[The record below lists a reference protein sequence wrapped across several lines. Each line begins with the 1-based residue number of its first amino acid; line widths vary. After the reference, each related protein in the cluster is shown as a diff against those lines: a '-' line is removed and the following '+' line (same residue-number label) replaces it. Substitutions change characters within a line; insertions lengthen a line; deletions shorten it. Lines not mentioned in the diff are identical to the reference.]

1 MNSFGVSDKGL
12 LRKIN
17 QDCYKIVSQSED
29 TLAVVCDGIGGNK
42 AGEIASVLASEVLCN
57 YFKNN
62 YMKDKITEWYNN
74 AIQIVNAAVL
84 QKSSTVK
91 EYEGMGTTLVSALIT
106 DEKTYIAN
114 IGDSRCYI
122 ITNENELKQITD
134 DHTVLNELVLK
145 KGIDYSI
152 ASQFVGKNVIS
163 RAIGIEENI
172 KADIYEL
179 NNWDYKILLL
189 CSDGLHG
196 YVDEKTI
203 RTVLNDNS
211 NLESKCQKLVDEANE
226 KGGFDNVTVVLCR
239 R

>member
-17 QDCYKIVSQSED
+17 QDCYKIVSQCD
-29 TLAVVCDGIGGNK
+29 DILAVVCDGIGGNK
-42 AGEIASVLASEVLCN
+42 AGEVASVLASEVLCN

-62 YMKDKITEWYNN
+62 YMKDKIVEWYNN

-106 DEKTYIAN
+106 DEKTYVAN

-122 ITNENELKQITD
+122 MTNEEELKQITD

-179 NNWDYKILLL
+179 NNCDYKMLLL

-196 YVDEKTI
+196 YVDENTI
-203 RTVLNDNS
+203 RNILNDNA
-211 NLESKCQKLVDEANE
+211 NLEIKCQKLVDEANG